1 MIRLRNALALTVL
14 ALVCAGP
21 GVAAGQGAA
30 AQAGAGS
37 EGDPAPPEARA
48 VLVDEAPV
56 LDGVLDDP
64 VWQQAE
70 PIGDFTQVEPKN
82 RAPGTF
88 ATEVR
93 ILTDG
98 ESLFIGFRGYD
109 AEPDRIVANR
119 LGRDELFFY
128 DDHLLVSIDPS
139 HNHRTGY
146 FFLVNPRGGRRDG
159 SFERDIVEANW
170 DGIWYAQARI
180 DAEGWTAEIAIPFR
194 TVALQEGADTWGL
207 NLSRRVRRM
216 NEEVRWAD
224 PVLQRFPTNMDRA
237 GDLHGLSVASQGIG
251 LDVVP
256 AATVRGLHDE
266 IKNRDKLAVE
276 PIFDAFYRV
285 TPSLTAAVTA
295 NTDFAQTEVDDAQ
308 VNVTRFDLFFPEKR
322 SFFLQDTGIFNFG
335 GLTAENGIPFFSR
348 RIGLDS
354 DLDSIRLLGGGKLTG
369 RAGPMNLGFLSIQQ
383 DNNQGVEDTNL
394 SVARASMNVFDQSS
408 VGMILTHGNPR
419 SEDHNLL
426 AGADLNLRSNRL
438 IEDRVVTANLW
449 HQETFSENE
458 HENYGDRS
466 SGWGAE
472 VAYPNDRINW
482 LVGASE
488 LQRGFN
494 PALGFVNRTDIRRYD
509 GSYRRR
515 FRSGTR
521 AIRTFDVQ
529 TTNFV
534 VTDRNDEV
542 ESVVIGLF
550 PMRIANQRDDVLDF
564 YVFASY
570 EDVPRAFF
578 IAPHLGVPAGTY
590 TTWGTYLELFT
601 SQARALRAEIRAGY
615 GGLYDSDSA
624 RGRVLVEWRPSV
636 HWMISA
642 EMDER
647 WILGLGACRAE
658 TAAAGTCT
666 ANAGTDVLRTTD
678 APIHLARLRLQI
690 NFTPDLAWSTIAQ
703 YENVTDAF
711 GMQSRIRWIVTP
723 GRELLLVVGQDFDAA
738 PDDFRVRR
746 TRPAAKLSWTYR
758 F

>member
-1 MIRLRNALALTVL
+1 MIGKDGLVLIRSWNALALAAL
-14 ALVCAGP
+14 ALFSV
-21 GVAAGQGAA
+21 GQATA
-30 AQAGAGS
+30 
-37 EGDPAPPEARA
+37 APPEARA

-64 VWQQAE
+64 VWQRAE
-70 PIGDFTQVEPKN
+70 PIDEFTQVEPKN
-82 RAPGTF
+82 GEPGSF

-98 ESLFIGFRGYD
+98 ESLFIAFRGYD
-109 AEPDRIVANR
+109 AEPDQIVANR

-146 FFLVNPRGGRRDG
+146 FFLVNPLGGRRDG

-180 DAEGWTAEIAIPFR
+180 DADGWTAEIEIPFR
-194 TVALQEGADTWGL
+194 TIALQKGADTWGL
-207 NLSRRVRRM
+207 NLSRRVRRK

-224 PVLQRFPTNMDRA
+224 AVLQRFPTNMDQA
-237 GDLHGLSVASQGIG
+237 GDLHGMSVASQGIG
-251 LDVVP
+251 LDVIP

-266 IKNRDKLAVE
+266 IKNRDKLVVE
-276 PIFDAFYRV
+276 PVFDAFYRV

-308 VNVTRFDLFFPEKR
+308 LNVTRFDLFFPEKR

-348 RIGLDS
+348 RIGLDT

-383 DNNQGVEDTNL
+383 DGNQGVGDKNL
-394 SVARASMNVFDQSS
+394 SVARASMNVWDQSS
-408 VGMILTHGNPR
+408 VGVLLTHGNPR

-438 IEDRVVTANLW
+438 IEDRVLTANLW
-449 HQETFSENE
+449 HQQTFSENE
-458 HENYGDRS
+458 REHYGDRS
-466 SGWGAE
+466 SAWGAE
-472 VAYPNDRINW
+472 VAYPNDRVNW

-521 AIRTFDVQ
+521 TIRTFDVQ
-529 TTNFV
+529 TTNSL

-550 PMRIANQRDDVLDF
+550 PMRIASQRDDILDF

-570 EDVPRAFF
+570 EDVPRPFF
-578 IAPHLGVPAGTY
+578 VAPHLGVPAGTY
-590 TTWGTYLELFT
+590 STWGGYLELFT

-615 GGLYDSDSA
+615 GGLYDSDSV
-624 RGRVLVEWRPSV
+624 RGRMLVEWRPSA

-642 EMDER
+642 EIDER
-647 WILGLGACRAE
+647 WILGLGACRAV

-666 ANAGTDVLRTTD
+666 ANAGTDILRTTD
-678 APIHLARLRLQI
+678 AAIRLARLRLQI
-690 NFTPDLAWSTIAQ
+690 NFTPDIAWSTIAQ
-703 YENVTDAF
+703 YENVSD
-711 GMQSRIRWIVTP
+711 GLGIQSRVRWILTP
-723 GRELLLVVGQDFDAA
+723 GRELLLVVGQDFVAA
-738 PDDFRVRR
+738 PEDFRVRR
-746 TRPAAKLSWTYR
+746 TRPAAKLSWTFR